1 MELDLRHLRNFF
13 FSVLIIQ
20 FVAVVTII
28 VTDIADIIIEQ
39 LFDWTWR
46 KTVYVDLAAQKPY
59 IH

>member
-39 LFDWTWR
+39 LFD
-46 KTVYVDLAAQKPY
+46 
-59 IH
+59 